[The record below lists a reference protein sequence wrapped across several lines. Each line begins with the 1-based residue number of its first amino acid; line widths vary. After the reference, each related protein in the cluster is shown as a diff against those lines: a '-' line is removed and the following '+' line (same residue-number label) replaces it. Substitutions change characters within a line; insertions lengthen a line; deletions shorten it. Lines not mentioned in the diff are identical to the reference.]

1 MCVRVLARSSG
12 ENALK
17 GHAAT
22 PDAWVVSGE
31 IMDYAVDVGY
41 ETCFP
46 QVDVTY
52 EVFEKLFTSSL
63 ISFWWLIS
71 TALFCST
78 SCILLTHFT
87 KRLNEESTM

>member
-17 GHAAT
+17 GHAAAT
-22 PDAWVVSGE
+22 PDAWVVSGG

-46 QVDVTY
+46 LQST
-52 EVFEKLFTSSL
+52 LLTTSL
-63 ISFWWLIS
+63 I
-71 TALFCST
+71 ALYLESD
-78 SCILLTHFT
+78 ILL
-87 KRLNEESTM
+87 